1 MGEISGT
8 PAKGDR
14 QKDAASELLK
24 REEAR
29 DGLIP
34 FIEYTLPAYEA
45 GKHHRHI
52 AEKLEAVARGDLKRL
67 IIQAP
72 PRHGKSQL
80 GTVHFPAWYLGH
92 NPTQQIITA
101 SHNADLARGF
111 GRQVRN
117 LCANPLYQN
126 VFEGMGLAADAKAA
140 NYWHTSD
147 GGAYLSVGVGGSPTG
162 RGGHLIVID
171 DPIRGQSDADSKT
184 VRDAMWSW
192 YRSDIYTRRMPEAAI
207 VVIQT
212 RWHDEDLAGQLL
224 SEMESETGDQW
235 DVVDLPA
242 LAFADDVLGREEG
255 EALWPEWYPEG
266 VLEETKRV
274 LTASEGPRSWSA
286 LYQQRPITEEGAYFK
301 ADWLKY
307 YDPRDLNSRFNPHSS
322 RPYLHV
328 YGASDYAVSD
338 STGDYTV
345 HIVGGV
351 DPNDDLYI
359 LDLWKGQVASNVWID
374 EVIGLMQKYK
384 PLQWA
389 EESGQINKSVGPFL
403 SKRMS
408 ELRVYCRREQYSS
421 ARDKPTRARSIQARM
436 SMGKVYLPKS
446 APWLDEFV
454 YELSRFPIS
463 GHDDQIDAVSL
474 LGRILD
480 QMSPGLLPA
489 EEQQTHLIPTT
500 YGDLWQ
506 RGKNRTRIR
515 NRGAGIVIEP
525 TRIATELQ

>member
-1 MGEISGT
+1 MGKNSGESG
-8 PAKGDR
+8 ANDH
-14 QKDAASELLK
+14 QKEAAEELLK
-24 REEAR
+24 RKEAHDR
-29 DGLIP
+29 LIP
-34 FIEYTLPAYEA
+34 FVEYTLPAYEA
-45 GKHHRHI
+45 GNHHRYI
-52 AEKLEAVARGDLKRL
+52 AEKLEAVAQGELKRL

-80 GTVHFPAWYLGH
+80 GTIHFPAWYLGH
-92 NPTQQIITA
+92 NPAQQIITA
-101 SHNADLARGF
+101 SHNTDLARAF

-126 VFEGMGLAADAKAA
+126 VFEDIELAADAKAA
-140 NYWHTSD
+140 NYWHTSM

-171 DPIRGQSDADSKT
+171 DPIRGQQDADSKAI
-184 VRDAMWSW
+184 REAMWAW
-192 YRSDIYTRRMPEAAI
+192 YRSDVYTRRMPEASI

-224 SEMESETGDQW
+224 SEMESETGDAW
-235 DVVDLPA
+235 EVVDLPA
-242 LAFADDVLGREEG
+242 LAYDNDVLGRQEG
-255 EALWPEWYPEG
+255 EALWPEWYPKDA
-266 VLEETKRV
+266 LEETKRV
-274 LTASEGPRSWSA
+274 LSASEGPRSWSA

-307 YDPRDLNSRFNPHSS
+307 YDPRDLNSRYSPHSS

-359 LDLWKGQVASNVWID
+359 LDVWKGQVTSDVWID
-374 EVIGLMQKYK
+374 EVIALMQRYK

-436 SMGKVYLPKS
+436 SMGKVYIPS
-446 APWLDEFV
+446 GAEWVDEFV
-454 YELSRFPIS
+454 YELSRFPVS
-463 GHDDQIDAVSL
+463 GHDDQIDALSL

-480 QMSPGLLPA
+480 QMSPGLPPA
-489 EEQQTHLIPTT
+489 EEGRTHLVPTT
-500 YGDLWQ
+500 YGDLWNQ
-506 RGKNRTRIR
+506 NRMRIR
-515 NRGAGIVIEP
+515 NRGAVVIEP
-525 TRIATELQ
+525 TRIAPELK